1 MSAHLVPGAKDCSAE
16 LPQRLTRKYAKGCSA
31 EWHSARGLV
40 ADLLS
45 YFYVPARYI
54 HI

>member
-16 LPQRLTRKYAKGCSA
+16 LPQRLTRKYAKNCSA
-31 EWHSARGLV
+31 ECVLV
-40 ADLLS
+40 ADLFS
-45 YFYVPARYI
+45 YSYVLARYI